1 MNREDVEEYTKQAR
15 IARRKGKTERKA
27 ERRKLAYA
35 EKRNNSGSKW

>member
-1 MNREDVEEYTKQAR
+1 MVIKMISKSKVAR

-35 EKRNNSGSKW
+35 EKKGNSGSKW

>member
-1 MNREDVEEYTKQAR
+1 MNSKSKAAR

-35 EKRNNSGSKW
+35 EKKNNGGSKW